1 MLWEDAG
8 FKKMEIRPQ
17 EDRLVLQG
25 EMEVFFLYA
34 GEEEGHGLQW
44 VTRTFP
50 VQGEVP
56 CQGAGEEAICN
67 VQWNPEYFELTVAP
81 DYDGEERVVHIEG
94 ILGLNI
100 QLFKEEEIPMLVD
113 AYSTAQEL
121 SLKKEPGTWE
131 KLLLNNESRLR
142 LSEKLNRPENKAK
155 ILQSCYGQATAQI
168 GQVKQTED
176 VVEISG
182 TVMVSALYVT
192 AQEEIPLDALK
203 EQIPFSL
210 QVQVPESG
218 QECRIF
224 VHCQVNDLEL
234 SMNSTDQLEVKI
246 ELLLHTMVVCRPDV
260 DCVVSMEVQE
270 LDMEKLQE
278 LPGMVGLM
286 VQNGDSLWEI
296 AKENHTTVEKIR
308 ELNQLS
314 TEELHKGQKLVIL
327 KAIL

>member
-1 MLWEDAG
+1 
-8 FKKMEIRPQ
+8 
-17 EDRLVLQG
+17 
-25 EMEVFFLYA
+25 
-34 GEEEGHGLQW
+34 
-44 VTRTFP
+44 
-50 VQGEVP
+50 
-56 CQGAGEEAICN
+56 
-67 VQWNPEYFELTVAP
+67 
-81 DYDGEERVVHIEG
+81 
-94 ILGLNI
+94 
-100 QLFKEEEIPMLVD
+100 MLVD